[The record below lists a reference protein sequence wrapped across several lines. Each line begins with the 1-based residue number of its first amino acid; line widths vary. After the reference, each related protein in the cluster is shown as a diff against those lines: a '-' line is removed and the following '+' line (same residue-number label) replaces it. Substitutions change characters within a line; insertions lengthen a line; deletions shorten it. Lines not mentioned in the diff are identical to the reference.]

1 MSQFAPGETDSTD
14 TPSDTIGPTDTAD
27 AADTTEDVSIG
38 DGEQESTLRITLAV
52 PEQAKAVLTV
62 LRGAFAEQATLVPP
76 SGAAGEQLETIVA
89 AIESG
94 QTVVAL
100 LDGDVVGTVRHHVLP
115 DTIYLGRLGVLPEY
129 RRLGVASALVEWCQE
144 VLAPAESRTTIDVE
158 IRAALPGNIALF
170 RGLGF
175 SEIGSYPHPLDS
187 RSLVRKLRWRAARGR
202 RGGR

>member
-1 MSQFAPGETDSTD
+1 MSQPVPGDGEMTGIGETDD
-14 TPSDTIGPTDTAD
+14 PAD
-27 AADTTEDVSIG
+27 ESATV
-38 DGEQESTLRITLAV
+38 GEQPEATLRVALAE
-52 PEQAKAVLTV
+52 PAQAEAVQAV

-76 SGAAGEQLETIVA
+76 SGTANEPLETIEA

-100 LDGDVVGTVRHHVLP
+100 LDGVVVGTVRHHVMP

-144 VLAPAESRTTIDVE
+144 VLAPTEGRTTIDVE
-158 IRAALPGNIALF
+158 VRAALPGNVALF

-175 SEIGSYPHPLDS
+175 SEIGTYPHPADS
-187 RSLVRKLRWRAARGR
+187 RAMVRKLRWRAARGKR
-202 RGGR
+202 SGR